1 MTKHPDAPLIMALC
15 LIAAALFVTS
25 LMIGAADLTF
35 MQLIKAAFAAE
46 KTPVSIVFWEIRVP
60 RALLGLITG
69 ATLGLSG
76 AVLQGLLRNPLAE
89 PGLIGVSSSASLGAV
104 IAIYTGLT
112 ITMPFALPA
121 FALFGAAIAA
131 VLLPMLAGGRGQT
144 LTLILAGVAISS
156 IATAL
161 TSLALNL
168 SPNPFAAMEIVF
180 WMLGSLN
187 DRSMQHLYIIAPFI
201 LIGWS
206 LLLIT
211 GRGLNALSLGEETAH
226 TMGVSLPRLRFCA
239 IAGTAASVGA
249 VTAVTGTIGFIG
261 LIVPHLLRKMVGG
274 EPQRLLLPSAIAGA
288 CLLTLADITVK
299 LFGPQSNL
307 KLGVL
312 TAIVGAPFFLW
323 LIIKQRRA
331 LI

>member
-1 MTKHPDAPLIMALC
+1 MNRHPDRLLISVLTLVC
-15 LIAAALFVTS
+15 FSLFFTS
-25 LMIGAADLTF
+25 LLIGSANLSIAQLMQAAVSVD
-35 MQLIKAAFAAE
+35 E
-46 KTPVSIVFWEIRVP
+46 TPISIVFWEIRVP
-60 RALLGLITG
+60 RAILGLIAG

-121 FALFGAAIAA
+121 FALIGAGIAA
-131 VLLPMLAGGRGQT
+131 LLLPMLAGGRGQT

-156 IATAL
+156 IATSL

-187 DRSMQHLYIIAPFI
+187 DRSMQHLYIITPFI
-201 LIGWS
+201 LVGWT
-206 LLLIT
+206 LLLVT

-261 LIVPHLLRKMVGG
+261 LIVPHLLRKFVDG
-274 EPQRLLLPSAIAGA
+274 EPARLLVPSAIAGA
-288 CLLTLADITVK
+288 CLLTAADIAVK

-323 LIIKQRRA
+323 LIIKQRKA

>member
-1 MTKHPDAPLIMALC
+1 MTKHPDAPLITALC
-15 LIAAALFVTS
+15 LIAAVLFVTS
-25 LMIGAADLTF
+25 LLIGAADLTF
-35 MQLIKAAFAAE
+35 LQLTKAAFSAE
-46 KTPVSIVFWEIRVP
+46 KTPLSIVFWEIRVP
-60 RALLGLITG
+60 RAVLGLITG

-104 IAIYTGLT
+104 IAIYSGLT

-121 FALFGAAIAA
+121 FALLGAAIAA

-187 DRSMQHLYIIAPFI
+187 DRSMQHLYIITPFI
-201 LIGWS
+201 VIGWS
-206 LLLIT
+206 LLFIT
-211 GRGLNALSLGEETAH
+211 GKGLNALSLGEETAH

-261 LIVPHLLRKMVGG
+261 LIVPHLLRKMVSG
-274 EPQRLLLPSAIAGA
+274 EPQRLLLPSAVAGA
-288 CLLTLADITVK
+288 CLLTLADIAVK

-323 LIIKQRRA
+323 LLIKQRRA

>member
-1 MTKHPDAPLIMALC
+1 MKYTSDAVLIWALS
-15 LIAAALFVTS
+15 IITATLFLAS
-25 LMIGAADLTF
+25 LMLGAADLSLP
-35 MQLIKAAFAAE
+35 QLINAALSTQD
-46 KTPVSIVFWEIRVP
+46 TPVSTVLWEIRVP
-60 RALLGLITG
+60 RALLGVITG

-104 IAIYTGLT
+104 IAIYTGITL
-112 ITMPFALPA
+112 TMPFALPI
-121 FALFGAAIAA
+121 FALASAGIAA
-131 VLLPMLAGGRGQT
+131 ALLPLLAGGRGQT

-201 LIGWS
+201 MVGWG
-206 LLLIT
+206 LLFVT
-211 GRGLNALSLGEETAH
+211 GKGLNALSLGEETAH
-226 TMGVSLPRLRFCA
+226 TMGVSLPTLRFCA

-261 LIVPHLLRKMVGG
+261 LIVPHLLRKMVDD
-274 EPQRLLLPSAIAGA
+274 EPARLLLPSALAGA
-288 CLLTLADITVK
+288 CLLTLADIAVK

-312 TAIVGAPFFLW
+312 TALVGAPFFLW
-323 LIIKQRRA
+323 LILKQRRA

>member
-1 MTKHPDAPLIMALC
+1 MKHHPDALLILALS
-15 LIAAALFVTS
+15 LLTVLLFFIS
-25 LMIGAADLTF
+25 LMIGAADLTLSQ
-35 MQLIKAAFAAE
+35 MLDAALSSE
-46 KTPVSIVFWEIRVP
+46 QTPVSIVLWEIRVP
-60 RALLGLITG
+60 RAVLGLITG

-104 IAIYTGLT
+104 IAIYTGLAVSL
-112 ITMPFALPA
+112 PFALPA
-121 FALFGAAIAA
+121 FALLGAGIAA
-131 VLLPMLAGGRGQT
+131 LLLPLLAGGRGQT

-201 LIGWS
+201 LCGWG
-206 LLLIT
+206 LLLTT

-226 TMGVSLPRLRFCA
+226 TMGVSLPRLRLCA
-239 IAGTAASVGA
+239 ILGTAASVGA

-261 LIVPHLLRKMVGG
+261 LIVPHLLRKLVGS
-274 EPQRLLLPSAIAGA
+274 EPSRLLVPSAIAGA
-288 CLLTLADITVK
+288 CLLTLADIAVK

-312 TAIVGAPFFLW
+312 TAIIGAPFFLW
-323 LIIKQRRA
+323 LILKQRRT